1 MKFLVSLTFL
11 ILSVF
16 SFGQVKPHTIELI
29 DYSDFPFAKTKIN
42 VENPSSDQT
51 NINIDLLSLTKKHWD
66 TTTYN
71 PYKNAKINF
80 PVEIKFDDSTYTSP
94 ISFKKVVTSRYGW
107 RRGRPHRGIDLDL
120 VTGDSVVS
128 MFDGVVRFAHY
139 SRGHGKTVIVRH
151 PNGLETVYAHLS
163 KYAVK
168 ANDIVEKGE
177 LLGYG
182 GRSGNARGSHLHLV
196 INYKGV
202 SINPEYLFD
211 FSEQNAIRSKNI
223 WVTKNWVQPGLHN
236 SKRQTKLT
244 VLKTKEEAIASLEKQ
259 KKVYIVKRG
268 DTLSGISSRNNVSI
282 ASICKSN
289 YIRRTTPIRV
299 GQKLILEYVF

>member
-1 MKFLVSLTFL
+1 MKFLVSLIFFT
-11 ILSVF
+11 LSVF
-16 SFGQVKPHTIELI
+16 SFGQNKPSTIELI
-29 DYSDFPFAKTKIN
+29 DYSDFPFTKTEIILKN
-42 VENPSSDQT
+42 SS
-51 NINIDLLSLTKKHWD
+51 NNADLLNLTKEHWD
-66 TTTYN
+66 TTAYN
-71 PYKNAKINF
+71 PYKHVKINF
-80 PVEIKFDDSTYTSP
+80 PVEIKFDDSTYTPP
-94 ISFKKVVTSRYGW
+94 ISFKKVVTSHYGW
-107 RRGRPHRGIDLDL
+107 RRGRAHRGIDIDL

-128 MFDGVVRFAHY
+128 IFDGVVRFANY

-168 ANDIVEKGE
+168 ANDIIKKGE

-182 GRSGNARGSHLHLV
+182 GASGNARGSHLHLV

-211 FSEQNAIRSKNI
+211 FSEQNEVRSKNI

-244 VLKTKEEAIASLEKQ
+244 ILDTKEKAIASLEKR

-268 DTLSGISSRNNVSI
+268 DTLSGISSKNNLSI

-289 YIRRTTPIRV
+289 YIRKTTPIKI
-299 GQKLILEYVF
+299 GQKLILEYTF